1 MRRCVDAHAH
11 HARQQ
16 AMSASAP
23 PIRLVGVSGSLRA
36 QSYNSAALR
45 AVTSLL
51 PEGMSFAIASLIEL
65 PFYNSDVEQQGL
77 PAAVQSFRREIAAAD
92 ALIFAIPEYNF
103 SIPGVLKN
111 ALEWL
116 SRPPDPPAN
125 GKPCALFG
133 ASVSPLGTARGQFHF
148 RHVCVSLNLVPVNTP
163 HVDIAAAKDKF
174 DSAGRLVDPAS
185 LDQLRELLVQLQ
197 NLTIRLRDRRGD
209 PDNSLSK
216 A

>member
-1 MRRCVDAHAH
+1 
-11 HARQQ
+11 
-16 AMSASAP
+16 MSTSSP
-23 PIRLVGVSGSLRA
+23 PLRLVGLSGSLRA

-45 AVTSLL
+45 AVASLL
-51 PEGMSFAIASLIEL
+51 PEGMSFDVASLVEL
-65 PFYNSDVEQQGL
+65 PFYNSDVEQRGL
-77 PAAVQSFRREIAAAD
+77 PAAVQSFRKEIAAAD
-92 ALIFAIPEYNF
+92 ALIFAVPEYNF

-148 RHVCVSLNLVPVNTP
+148 RHICVSLNMIAVNTP

-174 DSAGRLVDPAS
+174 DSQGRLVDRAS
-185 LDQLRELLVQLQ
+185 LDSIRQLLVQLQ
-197 NLTIRLRDRRGD
+197 NLTMQLRDRAEG
-209 PDNSLSK
+209 
-216 A
+216 